1 MSKRHQILCLL
12 LYICVMVAPPAEAKT
27 LRDVFKQVHQAVVVV
42 NTVQKEISPQA
53 GDRSMVS
60 TQGIGSGVLISDT
73 GLILTAAH
81 VVQTADTVEVEFT
94 NGERI
99 PAEVVASAPAADV
112 ALLQVLLS
120 PENIGPATLGS
131 SATAQVGDQVFV
143 VGAPLGVSH
152 TLTVGHIS
160 AKRTLDSN
168 NILNGIV
175 AAELFQTDAAINP
188 GNSGGPMF
196 NMDGHVIGIVSH
208 ILTKTGGHQGLGFA
222 VTSNTA
228 RQLLLEHNAF
238 WSGIEGFF
246 LTGALADIF
255 NVPQPEGILVQ
266 RVASGS
272 PADRAMLKG
281 GTLKASIE
289 GHSLLLGGDIILKAL
304 GITVTQKTLGT
315 IIERASELEIGDE
328 ITITILRGGQI
339 LNLDTSRLLAP

>member
-1 MSKRHQILCLL
+1 MSKGRIILFLVPCL
-12 LYICVMVAPPAEAKT
+12 CVVAVLPLEAKT
-27 LRDVFKQVHQAVVVV
+27 LRDVFKQVHEAVVVV
-42 NTVQKEISPQA
+42 NTIHEEISPEA

-60 TQGIGSGVLISDT
+60 TQGIGSGVLISES

-81 VVQTADTVEVEFT
+81 VVQTADAIEVEFT
-94 NGERI
+94 TGERI
-99 PAEVVASAPAADV
+99 PAEVVASAPTADV

-120 PENIGPATLGS
+120 PENVRPATLGS
-131 SATAQVGDQVFV
+131 SETAEVGDQVFV

-228 RQLLLEHNAF
+228 RKLLLERNAF

-246 LTGALADIF
+246 LTGELADIF
-255 NVPQPEGILVQ
+255 NLPQPEGILIQ

-272 PADRAMLKG
+272 PADRATLKG

-289 GHSLLLGGDIILKAL
+289 GHSLLLGGDIILEAL
-304 GITVTQKTLGT
+304 GMNITQKTLGT
-315 IIERASELEIGDE
+315 IIERASELQVGDE
-328 ITITILRGGQI
+328 ITITVVRGGQI
-339 LNLDTSRLLAP
+339 LNLDTSRLPAP